1 MIKYKS
7 VRDLLTTIQTQN
19 RSLEDIIEMFRP
31 LIRSYSFKSGWNIES
46 EDMQSLL
53 TIRLIEVAKT
63 MRISEKD
70 GENVNYIATAIRFH
84 FLNIVKKINRIQDK
98 EQLNFEDTLGEVSID
113 TTDTIFEDMI
123 SILDSQKQYILKL
136 KFKGMFTDAE
146 IANILGKSRQSV
158 HKQLK
163 NAYKQL
169 SEYYIYNDRRE

>member
-1 MIKYKS
+1 MTKYKS
-7 VRDLLTTIQTQN
+7 VKDLLTIIQTQD
-19 RSLEDIIEMFRP
+19 RGLEDIIEMFQP
-31 LIRSYSFKSGWNIES
+31 LIRAYSFKSGWKIES

-63 MRISEKD
+63 MKISEKD

-84 FLNIVKKINRIQDK
+84 FLNIVKRINRIQDN
-98 EQLNFEDTLGEVSID
+98 EQLNFEDTFGEVSID
-113 TTDTIFEDMI
+113 NTDTIFDDMI

-136 KFKGMFTDAE
+136 KFKGMFTDIE

-169 SEYYIYNDRRE
+169 VKYNIYDARGE